1 MEQEITFYEE
11 LNTTQHT
18 TQEEII
24 KKYAERIEEAEEEIS
39 NTRRDIDDAF
49 YTLKNESTKVAYD
62 KGLEHGYNQARQH
75 LEEEERE
82 KSRRAD
88 KEIAEFCVDII
99 IIAAIGIAIVLI
111 FTGISFL

>member
-11 LNTTQHT
+11 LNAKQHT

-24 KKYAERIEEAEEEIS
+24 KRYAERIEEVEEEIN
-39 NTRRDIDDAF
+39 NTRRSIDDAF
-49 YTLKNESTKVAYD
+49 YTLKDELTKIAYD
-62 KGLEHGYNQARQH
+62 KGLEHGYIQARQH

>member
-11 LNTTQHT
+11 LNTMLHT

-62 KGLEHGYNQARQH
+62 KGKPSME
-75 LEEEERE
+75 
-82 KSRRAD
+82 
-88 KEIAEFCVDII
+88 
-99 IIAAIGIAIVLI
+99 
-111 FTGISFL
+111 